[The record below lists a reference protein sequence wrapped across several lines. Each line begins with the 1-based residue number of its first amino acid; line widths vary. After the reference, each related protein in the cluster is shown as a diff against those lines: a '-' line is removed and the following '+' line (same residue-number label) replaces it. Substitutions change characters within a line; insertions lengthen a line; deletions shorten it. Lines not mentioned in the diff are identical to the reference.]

1 MKNFIIFIIG
11 LVVLASIVQATSNL
25 YFSITLDYNSG
36 ELTKRDVNLIQS
48 NEALNL
54 SKKTGDYKLVLNSF
68 REDALYQTYFDI
80 TTQITPSGLKEWF
93 DEKGNQIVVSEKP
106 VDLKLTKAT
115 IVLFVPY
122 FRNAHGIK
130 IYDKNNELKLTI
142 DISDF
147 ATCNMNKV
155 CDLKES
161 HELCPEDCP
170 LQDVHFKLSWW
181 QRIIN
186 FIKNLFE

>member
-1 MKNFIIFIIG
+1 MKKIIIFIIG
-11 LVVLASIVQATSNL
+11 LVMLASAVHAASNL
-25 YFSITLDYNSG
+25 YFSITLDYVSG
-36 ELTKRDVNLIQS
+36 QLTKQYVKLIQS
-48 NEALNL
+48 KEALDL

-68 REDALYQTYFDI
+68 SDDNLYQTYFDV
-80 TTQITPSGLKEWF
+80 TTQIVPSGLKQWF

-106 VDLKLTKAT
+106 VDLELKKTSVVVFA
-115 IVLFVPY
+115 PY
-122 FRNAHGIK
+122 FRNVKSIK
-130 IYDKNNELKLTI
+130 ISDKNNELKLTI
-142 DISDF
+142 DVSDF

-170 LQDVHFKLSWW
+170 FPEQKIKLSWW

-186 FIKNLFE
+186 FIKNIFK